1 MIKNIS
7 DFLHGIITEEKKKLN
22 AYELKH
28 GPTIGKMYEG
38 LTSSILEKSIPE
50 SLNLQIVGGMIHDH
64 KGNLSGEIDCMLVK
78 GNGEQIPF
86 TNSYKWH
93 VRDVLAIFEVKKNL
107 FSDNLADSFEHLREV
122 TQIYCSYIDNS
133 GENAVFNVE
142 PARRA
147 FKEITGQLPDF
158 ELEKPDSTND
168 FIYHTLV
175 TEQISPIRIVIG
187 YNSYKTEYNMRKAM
201 QEFLQKN
208 TTNSEFGVGILPQ
221 LCICGDFSLI
231 KLNGQPY
238 SSIMQDDYWD
248 FYASSN
254 EKPILLLLELIWT
267 KLTNQLD
274 ISLPWGEDLTDENL
288 ARLLGGK
295 IVSKGELKCW
305 NYRFF
310 DVPNDLLKDRSPSK
324 EWEPL
329 FVDAEKFIVFKILC
343 KHGFIDV
350 NDRQFTKILNGNGL
364 NKNDFIDLLI
374 KTGFVVI
381 NANRLELS
389 TYECLCMTLPDGRY
403 AVGEDNS
410 GRFTRWIEKQH
421 LDLSNKRHTL
431 TRQKLIR
438 TWVV

>member
-7 DFLHGIITEEKKKLN
+7 DFLHGIITEEKNKLN
-22 AYELKH
+22 AYGLKH

-64 KGNLSGEIDCMLVK
+64 EGNLSGEIDCMLVK
-78 GNGEQIPF
+78 GKGEQIPY

-93 VRDVLAIFEVKKNL
+93 VKDVLAIFEVKKNL

-122 TQIYCSYIDNS
+122 TQRYHSYIENS
-133 GENAVFNVE
+133 GEDAVFNVE

-147 FKEITGQLPDF
+147 FKEITGQFPDF
-158 ELEKPDSTND
+158 ELEKPDSTNE

-187 YNSYKTEYNMRKAM
+187 YNSYKTEYNMRKAIL
-201 QEFLQKN
+201 EFLQKN
-208 TTNSEFGVGILPQ
+208 TMTRGFGVGSFPQ
-221 LCICGDFSLI
+221 LFICGDFSLI

-267 KLTNQLD
+267 KLTNQLG

-295 IVSKGELKCW
+295 IVSKGELKGW
-305 NYRFF
+305 DYRYI
-310 DVPNDLLKDRSPSK
+310 DVPNSELKDRSPSK

-329 FVDAEKFIVFKILC
+329 FVDANKFTVFNILC
-343 KHGFIDV
+343 KKGFIDIK
-350 NDRQFTKILNGNGL
+350 DSQFTEFLSGNGI
-364 NKNDFIDLLI
+364 NKKYFIDLLI
-374 KTGFVVI
+374 KTGFVAI

-389 TYECLCMTLPDGRY
+389 TYECRCAILPDGRY

-410 GRFTRWIEKQH
+410 GRFMRWIEKQH
-421 LDLSNKRHTL
+421 QRMPNK
-431 TRQKLIR
+431 
-438 TWVV
+438 